1 MRILFSDFEVDA
13 IRERVRVGKC
23 RRSESFIRQVFE
35 KHAVKTEQYPDGEIG
50 VGNLEP
56 ALLELGVSGDA
67 QTVFADMDANGDGV
81 VDYEEWRAV
90 VGMGSSVEAWAKR
103 VPWWQAVVDAMPALD
118 ARGEDPLRAVAGL
131 SDEQMDAV
139 CRVVAEETAAELRRQ
154 IKRLEWSFRQMDLVG
169 QQRGADGTGAKFQTY
184 KANAGT
190 IENFHDGL
198 GGRVGQKNFILT
210 KKEFQSMIPIYF
222 GGFLEFSLPET

>member
-1 MRILFSDFEVDA
+1 MLIPVVADFDEDA
-13 IRERVRVGKC
+13 IQERVRVGKC
-23 RRSESFIRQVFE
+23 RRGEDFIRKVFD
-35 KHAVKTEQYPDGEIG
+35 KHAVKTAQRPDGGISAE
-50 VGNLEP
+50 NLEP

-67 QTVFADMDANGDGV
+67 QAVFAKMDANGDGV

-198 GGRVGQKNFILT
+198 GGRVGH
-210 KKEFQSMIPIYF
+210 KERIPIYDLNLF
-222 GGFLEFSLPET
+222 CRVS